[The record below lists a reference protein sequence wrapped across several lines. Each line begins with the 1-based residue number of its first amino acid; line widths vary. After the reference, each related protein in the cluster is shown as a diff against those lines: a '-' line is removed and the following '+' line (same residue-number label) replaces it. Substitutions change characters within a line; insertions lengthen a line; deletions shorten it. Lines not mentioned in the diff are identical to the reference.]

1 MKRTEGQMK
10 GRRDDAIRSQ
20 QQANAF
26 LLTLRSSDTNPA
38 EDQSHI
44 ETDFLQSMNASQGK
58 QELIK
63 CRNCHLNAM

>member
-26 LLTLRSSDTNPA
+26 SLTQRSSDTNPA

-44 ETDFLQSMNASQGK
+44 ETDFLQLMDVNHYNP
-58 QELIK
+58 LLLTVI
-63 CRNCHLNAM
+63 HLHML

>member
-1 MKRTEGQMK
+1 MKRTEEQMK

-26 LLTLRSSDTNPA
+26 SLTLRSPDTNPA

-44 ETDFLQSMNASQGK
+44 ETDLLQLMDTNHYK
-58 QELIK
+58 PLLLTII
-63 CRNCHLNAM
+63 HLHMV